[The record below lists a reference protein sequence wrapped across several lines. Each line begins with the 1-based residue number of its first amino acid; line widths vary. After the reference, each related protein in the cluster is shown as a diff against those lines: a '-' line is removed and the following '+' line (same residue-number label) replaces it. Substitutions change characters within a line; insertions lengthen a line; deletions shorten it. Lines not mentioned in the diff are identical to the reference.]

1 MKIEINQNIIIGFYK
16 DCWRV
21 RSRKKNW
28 TFNLWSVADSTL
40 FICSFGHEG
49 ESQWFLFGFY
59 KPAAIENFYTG
70 KKRENVLFYLFFG
83 YKEVKCLRWAKKWV
97 YDLIP
102 EDISNLCT

>member
-21 RSRKKNW
+21 RSRKKGW
-28 TFNLWSVADSTL
+28 TFNLWSVERTGFRL
-40 FICSFGHEG
+40 CSFGHEG
-49 ESQWFLFGFY
+49 ASQWFLFGF
-59 KPAAIENFYTG
+59 FYPKSILDFTTA
-70 KKRENVLFYLFFG
+70 KVRENVLFYLFFG